1 MSASS
6 VPPIPVDRSW
16 IGAPAGTLRNPT
28 VWLIVLTYAALGL
41 GTWGYLAGG
50 WPAWLAIGV
59 NATAIYVGFTPM
71 HEAVHGVAHE
81 RRRVNGLVGRMG
93 ALPLTV
99 SLPLFRGVHLA
110 HHAHTNDPA
119 QDPDYVVSMRPRW
132 LLPLWC
138 LGILV
143 SYHAAFY
150 LRRLWRTPGQ
160 LAEALVV
167 DAALA
172 ATILL
177 SLAGG
182 WFDAFFVVW
191 LGPAMAALVFLAF
204 AFDFVPHYPYDTR
217 ARYYDTRIYPGAALN
232 ALLLGQ
238 NYHLVHHLWTTIP
251 WHRYRRVFSEI
262 EPELARR
269 GCRVG
274 WRVTPLPD
282 GVGSVVAS

>member
-6 VPPIPVDRSW
+6 LPPIPVDRSW
-16 IGAPAGTLRNPT
+16 IGAPAGTIGNPT
-28 VWLIVLTYAALGL
+28 VWLLVLAYAALGL
-41 GTWGYLAGG
+41 GTWGHLAGG
-50 WPAWLAIGV
+50 WPAWLVVAV

-93 ALPLTV
+93 ALPLTI

-119 QDPDYVVSMRPRW
+119 KDPDHVVSMRPRW

-150 LRRLWRTPGQ
+150 RRRLWRTPGQ
-160 LAEALVV
+160 LAEALLV
-167 DAALA
+167 DGALA
-172 ATILL
+172 ATIAG
-177 SLAGG
+177 SVAGG
-182 WFDAFFVVW
+182 WFDTFFVVW
-191 LGPAMAALVFLAF
+191 LGPSMAALVFLAF
-204 AFDFVPHYPYDTR
+204 AFDFVPHYPYDSR
-217 ARYYDTRIYPGAALN
+217 ARYHDTRIYPGSTSN

-251 WHRYRRVFSEI
+251 WFRYRRVFGEI
-262 EPELARR
+262 EPELLRR

-274 WRVTPLPD
+274 WKVGPLPD
-282 GVGSVVAS
+282 DVPGFAPP